1 MRQHQYVLVNTP
13 KTWYDARSYCREK
26 CFDLATV
33 DDMEEMETG
42 LQAVEGKYDDA
53 VWIGLQRGEIQKWHW
68 SLANKELY
76 KDGER
81 DYLNWANEED
91 HSCALYRMG
100 KLYPH
105 DCATAAYAVCF
116 DGESHSLDTAATLQ
130 KSSTV
135 IYLLFCFLLFLRNK
149 TGPATVC
156 SLQQSEQVE

>member
-42 LQAVEGKYDDA
+42 LKAVEGKYDDA

-130 KSSTV
+130 
-135 IYLLFCFLLFLRNK
+135 N
-149 TGPATVC
+149 
-156 SLQQSEQVE
+156 LQL